1 MGSENRNSFDSDLAL
16 VGLGP
21 GDEATLPARA
31 AEIARAAAL
40 GEAKAFFRTGWHP
53 IASRLIREIGPSAVT
68 FDSLYEKTPCYDDL
82 YEEMAQRVVAEAVS
96 LRESEKSQRVVALFV
111 PGSPFV
117 AEDVC
122 GHVVRLAGSRGLS
135 VEVVPAASFVEAVL
149 CELHIDAFDEGLLQV
164 VDAYAIDRVVLGEG
178 DLIVAQCHPRRVL
191 SEVKTVLLDDIP
203 PDHRVAL
210 VDAAGTSSC
219 KVVWTA
225 LSEVDR
231 CGLDTTPLTTLY
243 VPAPSRAPG
252 RELRSFVDLVETLRG
267 PGGCPWD
274 AEQTHHSLARHLL
287 EETYEVLEAIEALP
301 QEAPRGEVN
310 YADYARLEEE
320 LGDLLFQIAFHA
332 TLAKEAGAFTIADVA
347 RRIHEKLVQRHP
359 HVFGDTK
366 VSGAAEVA
374 QNWERIKARE
384 KARESLMDDVPSS
397 LPALLRA
404 HKIQRRAASSGVDW
418 VDWRETLRE
427 VAQTTRELEER
438 VSEQSRGMSQAG
450 SKDVGDGSRGRT
462 GDADDLAAT
471 RRESVPWAVPPPEVT
486 EMVGELLFF
495 VVGAARHLR
504 VDPEQALRSS
514 TERFASRF
522 RALER
527 SANERK
533 SDFPKVVPSELV

>member
-1 MGSENRNSFDSDLAL
+1 MGSKEDRNSFDTDLVL

-31 AEIARAAAL
+31 ADIARAAVS
-40 GEAKAFFRTGWHP
+40 GEAKAFFRTESHP
-53 IASRLIREIGPSAVT
+53 VASRLIREIGPSAT
-68 FDSLYEKTPCYDDL
+68 AFDSLYEQTSSYEDL
-82 YEEMAQRVVAEAVS
+82 YEEMARRVVAEAVS
-96 LRESEKSQRVVALFV
+96 LRESGKSPRFVAFFV

-122 GHVVRLAGSRGLS
+122 RHVVRLARSRGLG
-135 VEVVPAASFVEAVL
+135 VEVVPAPSFVEAVL
-149 CELHIDAFDEGLLQV
+149 CELDVDALEEGSLQV
-164 VDAYAIDRVVLGEG
+164 VDAYDIERVVLGEG
-178 DLIVAQCHPRRVL
+178 ALLVAQCHPRHVL
-191 SEVKTVLLDDIP
+191 SEAKTVLLDDLP

-219 KVVWTA
+219 KVLWTA

-231 CGLDTTPLTTLY
+231 CGLEPTPLTTLY
-243 VPAPSRAPG
+243 VPAPPRAPG
-252 RELRSFVDLVETLRG
+252 RQLRSFVDLVETLRG

-301 QEAPRGEVN
+301 PEAPRGEVS

-374 QNWERIKARE
+374 HNWERIKARE

-418 VDWRETLRE
+418 VDWRETIGEIAR
-427 VAQTTRELEER
+427 TTQELEER
-438 VSEQSRGMSQAG
+438 VNEQSRRVSRAG
-450 SKDVGDGSRGRT
+450 SEDEGSVSRGRPASE
-462 GDADDLAAT
+462 DPVES
-471 RRESVPWAVPPPEVT
+471 RRESVPWAAPPPDVT
-486 EMVGELLFF
+486 EIVGELLFF
-495 VVGAARHLR
+495 VVAAARHLR
-504 VDPEQALRSS
+504 VDPEQALRNS

-527 SANERK
+527 SAKESGSELPR
-533 SDFPKVVPSELV
+533 VVPSDLV